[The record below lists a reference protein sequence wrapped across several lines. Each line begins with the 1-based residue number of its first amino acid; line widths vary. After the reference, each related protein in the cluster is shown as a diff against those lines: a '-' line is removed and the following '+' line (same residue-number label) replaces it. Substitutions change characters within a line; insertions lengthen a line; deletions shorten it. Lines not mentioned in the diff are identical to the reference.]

1 MQWRLWLSVVK
12 ILRGGGNKKK
22 TIINLNVGGTQK
34 GISQKALS
42 QKSLKQKQG
51 GEGMLVGLKKRKV
64 ICGIVVLCFLAV
76 MVGVAGCSSSAKNA
90 SSEPLKIGL
99 IQPLTGSCADAGNA
113 VKAGAEIARDKINAA
128 GGINGQQIELVEE
141 DGANDPAT
149 SATAATKLI
158 TEDNVLAL
166 IAAWGSSPT
175 LAVEPITKSNKV
187 PLIIDTASSAKCTD
201 KNAMGND
208 WAFRLAPPSAM
219 EAAAIKPHLGELG
232 IKNVYFLSVN
242 NDWGR
247 GATTDVG
254 KVISDNGGQ
263 IVGSEYFD
271 DSENN
276 FAPFLTRI
284 KNTSADTIVL
294 TTDAPQIALVAEQ
307 ARTLG
312 LTQKILTTGGSNFLD
327 EVIKIGGAKN
337 SEGVYATLFY
347 SGAYDPSK
355 SANPDEA
362 KAFNDAYKAKGLDWT
377 TVQEAARGYDS
388 VMTLAAAIKTL
399 PANGV
404 TRQGIRDALVK
415 VHLKGIIYGDIS
427 FGVWGNFINQ
437 NAAPIAIAQVVNG
450 APKII
455 IDPTVPQAQ

>member
-1 MQWRLWLSVVK
+1 
-12 ILRGGGNKKK
+12 
-22 TIINLNVGGTQK
+22 
-34 GISQKALS
+34 
-42 QKSLKQKQG
+42 
-51 GEGMLVGLKKRKV
+51 MLAGLKKRRF
-64 ICGIVVLCFLAV
+64 IYGVVLVCFLVV
-76 MVGVAGCSSSAKNA
+76 MVGVGGCSSSATKTGN
-90 SSEPLKIGL
+90 EPLKIGL
-99 IQPLTGSCADAGNA
+99 IQPLTGSVADAGNA

-128 GGINGQQIELVEE
+128 GGINGRQIELVVE

-158 TEDNVLAL
+158 TADNVLAL

-187 PLIIDTASSAKCTD
+187 PQIIDTASSPKCTD
-201 KNAMGND
+201 KNAMGNP
-208 WAFRLAPPSAM
+208 WAFRLAPPSAI
-219 EAAAIKPHLGELG
+219 EAAAIKPHLAELG
-232 IKNVYFLSVN
+232 IKNAYFLSVN

-247 GATTDVG
+247 GATTGVG
-254 KVISDNGGQ
+254 KVITDNGGK
-263 IVGSEYFD
+263 IVGSEFFE

-284 KNTSADTIVL
+284 KNSSADSIIL

-327 EVIKIGGAKN
+327 EVIKIAGAKN
-337 SEGVYATLFY
+337 SEGIYATLFY

-355 SANPDEA
+355 SANPAEA
-362 KAFNDAYKAKGLDWT
+362 KAFNDAYKAKGQDWT

-388 VMTLAAAIKTL
+388 VMTLAAAIKSL

-404 TRQGIRDALVK
+404 TRQSIRDSLAK
-415 VHLKGIIYGDIS
+415 VQLKGIIYGDIS
-427 FGVWGNFINQ
+427 FGTWGNFINQ
-437 NAAPIAIAQVVNG
+437 NAAPVAVAEVVNG